1 MNETVFI
8 ELMRLI
14 CAKYDDLNEFV
25 PWHIMH
31 SVQMHLSGSN
41 YDVINQNDIFST
53 AEYII
58 FMHLDIFNI

>member
-8 ELMRLI
+8 EFLRLI
-14 CAKYDDLNEFV
+14 CAKSDDLNEFV

-41 YDVINQNDIFST
+41 YDVIKK
-53 AEYII
+53 
-58 FMHLDIFNI
+58 LK

>member
-8 ELMRLI
+8 EFLRLI
-14 CAKYDDLNEFV
+14 CAKSDDLNEFI

-41 YDVINQNDIFST
+41 YDVILGFCCSKISASYRVLIASAVRD
-53 AEYII
+53 
-58 FMHLDIFNI
+58 

>member
-31 SVQMHLSGSN
+31 W
-41 YDVINQNDIFST
+41 
-53 AEYII
+53 
-58 FMHLDIFNI
+58 LDSELIPRLLENFEN